1 MTKEKNI
8 LLKGT
13 VTPNEAKFLNKKMGI
28 EKKIMSGKYNSLAKL
43 ATDTNGGHPCKE
55 IEDIVFQ
62 NMMKIMIH
70 EFNSL
75 KKIFKKTV

>member
-28 EKKIMSGKYNSLAKL
+28 EKKIMRGEYNSLAKL
-43 ATDTNGGHPCKE
+43 ATDTNGGHP
-55 IEDIVFQ
+55 
-62 NMMKIMIH
+62 M
-70 EFNSL
+70 
-75 KKIFKKTV
+75 

>member
-28 EKKIMSGKYNSLAKL
+28 EKKIMRGEDNSLAKL
-43 ATDTNGGHPCKE
+43 ATDTNGGHS
-55 IEDIVFQ
+55 
-62 NMMKIMIH
+62 M
-70 EFNSL
+70 
-75 KKIFKKTV
+75 